1 MEEEFTYTPKV
12 KNMDQFKITEKKKKE
27 SEERMN
33 SLSLEKKIRIK
44 GVKINTIGEIK
55 EYLKEIKDI
64 EKLEDY
70 LEESDYVYLYKW
82 LQFKLMGEL
91 Y

>member
-1 MEEEFTYTPKV
+1 MSEFTYTAKV
-12 KNMDQFKITEKKKKE
+12 RNMDQFIISKEQKKQ

-33 SLSLEKKIRIK
+33 TLSLEKKIRIR
-44 GVKINTIGEIK
+44 GIKINTIGEIK

-64 EKLEDY
+64 ERLEDY
-70 LEESDYVYLYKW
+70 LEESDYYYLYNW
-82 LQFKLMGEL
+82 LQFKLLGKI

>member
-1 MEEEFTYTPKV
+1 MSDFTYKPKIR
-12 KNMDQFKITEKKKKE
+12 NMDQFIISKEQKKK

-33 SLSLEKKIRIK
+33 TLSLEKKIRIR
-44 GVKINTIGEIK
+44 GIKINTIGEIK

-64 EKLEDY
+64 ERLEDY
-70 LEESDYVYLYKW
+70 LEESDYCYLYKW
-82 LQFKLMGEL
+82 LQYKLMGEI

>member
-1 MEEEFTYTPKV
+1 
-12 KNMDQFKITEKKKKE
+12 MDQFIISKEQKKQ

-33 SLSLEKKIRIK
+33 TLSLEKKIRIR
-44 GVKINTIGEIK
+44 GIKINTIGEIK

-64 EKLEDY
+64 ERLEDY
-70 LEESDYVYLYKW
+70 LEESDYYYLYNW
-82 LQFKLMGEL
+82 LQFKLLGKI

>member
-1 MEEEFTYTPKV
+1 MSEFTYTPKV
-12 KNMDQFKITEKKKKE
+12 RNMDQFIISKEQKKQ

-33 SLSLEKKIRIK
+33 TLSLEKKIRIR
-44 GVKINTIGEIK
+44 GIKINTIGEIK

-64 EKLEDY
+64 ERLEDY
-70 LEESDYVYLYKW
+70 LEESDYYYLYNW
-82 LQFKLMGEL
+82 LQFKLLGKI

>member
-1 MEEEFTYTPKV
+1 MSEFTYTPKIR
-12 KNMDQFKITEKKKKE
+12 NMEQFIISEEQKKK

-33 SLSLEKKIRIK
+33 KLSLEKKIRIRCI
-44 GVKINTIGEIK
+44 KINTIGEIK

-64 EKLEDY
+64 ERLEDY
-70 LEESDYVYLYKW
+70 LEESDYCYLYKW
-82 LQFKLMGEL
+82 LQYKLMGEI

>member
-1 MEEEFTYTPKV
+1 MSEFTYTAKV
-12 KNMDQFKITEKKKKE
+12 RNMDQFIISKEQKKK

-33 SLSLEKKIRIK
+33 TLSLEKKIRIR
-44 GVKINTIGEIK
+44 GIKINTIGEIK

-64 EKLEDY
+64 ERLEDY
-70 LEESDYVYLYKW
+70 LEESDYYYLYNW
-82 LQFKLMGEL
+82 LQFKLLGKI